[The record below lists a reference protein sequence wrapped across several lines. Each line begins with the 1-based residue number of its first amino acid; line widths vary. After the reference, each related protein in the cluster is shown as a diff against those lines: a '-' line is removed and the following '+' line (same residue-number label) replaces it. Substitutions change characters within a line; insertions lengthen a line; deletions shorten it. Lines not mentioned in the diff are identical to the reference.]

1 MASAR
6 IMGAAFARPRIE
18 GIVTPAYSGG
28 ATQLARLIWQPGMQ
42 MDVGWWHAFDM
53 LPWREIYQRHA
64 ACRASIDGLVIA
76 RRGWPG
82 AAAGDCVPPQGNTAQ
97 AMLRRLPNLR
107 RLSLAHGLR
116 AMGCPDYLLLGTYR
130 RALSSWLD
138 AWQCDRLLLTRRD
151 WPASATL
158 SPEQVVPAALA
169 ATGACLDGA
178 SELPCVDVATVN
190 KAARLLLPPPADIE
204 PFAAGERSTNEDIW
218 LRFAAL
224 EKMLC
229 MSSTS
234 P

>member
-1 MASAR
+1 
-6 IMGAAFARPRIE
+6 MGAALARPRIE
-18 GIVTPAYSGG
+18 GIVTPAHNDGV
-28 ATQLARLIWQPGMQ
+28 TQLARLIWQPGMH
-42 MDVGWWHAFDM
+42 MDVGWWRAFDM
-53 LPWREIYQRHA
+53 LPWRETYRRQA
-64 ACRASIDGLVIA
+64 ACRKSIDALIIA
-76 RRGWPG
+76 RRGWPS
-82 AAAGDCVPPQGNTAQ
+82 AAAGDCAPPQSNTAH
-97 AMLRRLPNLR
+97 AMLRQLPNLR

-116 AMGCPDYLLLGTYR
+116 TLGCPDYLLLGTYR
-130 RALSSWLD
+130 RALSSCLD

-169 ATGACLDGA
+169 ATGACLDDA
-178 SELPCVDVATVN
+178 LELPSVDVATVT

-204 PFAAGERSTNEDIW
+204 PFASGARVTNEDIW